1 MNEYNDISSNVE
13 SISDTSESDWVL
25 STSEPYSVDT
35 SSYTDSDYLQGIY
48 EVTLA
53 NTAFAGVIM
62 VIIIICGLTALM
74 KEFFY

>member
-13 SISDTSESDWVL
+13 SVSDTSESDWVL
-25 STSEPYSVDT
+25 STSEPDTSNT
-35 SSYTDSDYLQGIY
+35 SSYTDSNYLQGIY

-53 NTAFAGVIM
+53 NTALVGVIM

-74 KEFFY
+74 KEFFN